1 MRILSGLSLALAALA
16 VGASPA
22 LALPDE
28 PDLVIQLP
36 GEPSGSVV
44 APVFVDAYEE
54 PGHLLYRF
62 DAVIA
67 NQGGTLDLFRGA
79 TGGVDQ
85 AVYPGGE
92 PPVPPRPDETPT
104 GDAVVD
110 RSSSGATFAYAY
122 EKTHQHWHFSS
133 AARYSLVVGGG
144 AVRASGKV
152 GFCMFDSFGPSE
164 WFGPSVRGAAGES
177 WCAAN
182 DPGASTVRMGLS
194 PGGADIYS
202 AQLERQWVDI
212 TGLDPGPVV
221 LRGEANPLHCV
232 LEANSA
238 NNTTNATREIPGV
251 RVSDVSGG
259 ASVTLSGVVVAPSVP
274 ARRPGGCVP
283 GRASKSCYVWA
294 SSGGPLS
301 FTVASEPAHG
311 TVALAPAADGLHS
324 LATYTPDPGF
334 SGVDSFQYVATD
346 ARGLVSRPA
355 TAQVE
360 ATSSP
365 AAVSPAPS
373 PRLSKVR
380 VVRHR
385 GRWRV
390 ELRVSGPARLSG
402 RLERWRG
409 KRKAVFRLK
418 SRRVRAG
425 SARMALGRLGYGRYR
440 LRLLVDGKPAANAS
454 FTVRKHR
461 RF

>member
-1 MRILSGLSLALAALA
+1 MRILSGISLALAALA
-16 VGASPA
+16 AGASPA
-22 LALPDE
+22 MALPDE
-28 PDLVIQLP
+28 PDLVIRLP
-36 GEPSGSVV
+36 GEPSGSLV

-79 TGGVDQ
+79 TGGVEQ

-92 PPVPPRPDETPT
+92 PPVAPRPDETPT

-144 AVRASGKV
+144 AVRESGKV

-164 WFGPSVRGAAGES
+164 WFGPSVRGAAGET

-283 GRASKSCYVWA
+283 GRTSRSCYVWTSA
-294 SSGGPLS
+294 SGPLS
-301 FTVASEPAHG
+301 FRVVREPLHG
-311 TVALAPAADGLHS
+311 TVVLAPGTDGLHAVAS
-324 LATYTPDPGF
+324 YTGPAGA
-334 SGVDSFQYVATD
+334 DSFTFVATD
-346 ARGLVSRPA
+346 ARGLVSKPA
-355 TAQVE
+355 TAQVRGD
-360 ATSSP
+360 APP
-365 AAVSPAPS
+365 AVAP
-373 PRLSKVR
+373 PVTVAARLSHVR
-380 VVRHR
+380 VVRRR

-390 ELRVSGPARLSG
+390 ELQVSAPARLSA
-402 RLERWRG
+402 RLERRRG
-409 KRKAVFRLK
+409 KHKALVRLK